1 MKTQNPIIGRSRGSA
16 GGMTF
21 CKVYDKNVARAKAF
35 EVSNPNTPA
44 QQTQRDFFKQVA
56 DIVRTVSD
64 EQLRSLFGSKP
75 KAMSRRNALSKQVSA
90 ANSIDGSSKA
100 VDFSKLLAI
109 GSGPKVTTPFM
120 TLDDGELIF
129 GEAITLD
136 MFGSGATV
144 NTNVVVVA
152 FDERTNAIK
161 IENLQTTIDDLLSIE
176 SLEVA
181 SLSGCNGYAY
191 FTCSTDGDDISALPF
206 GSFTLKTRMEK
217 PAQPQPVPTGPVT
230 VYAGGLDQGSFFHFT
245 DSRIG
250 DDSSDANLELQ
261 QGGIAIS
268 GILRW
273 DEVNNWWYSNFNIG
287 IRDTNDITLAGTI
300 GGRPIEPFDVEIVVQ

>member
-90 ANSIDGSSKA
+90 ANSIDGSSKV

-120 TLDDGELIF
+120 TLDDGELDF
-129 GEAITLD
+129 GEAITLG

-152 FDERTNAIK
+152 FDEQTNAIK
-161 IENLQTTIDDLLSIE
+161 IENLQTTIDDLLLAE
-176 SLEVA
+176 RLQVA
-181 SLSGCNGYAY
+181 SLSGCSGYAY
-191 FTCSTDGDDISALPF
+191 FTCSTDGDDISTLPF
-206 GSFTLKTRMEK
+206 GSFTIKTRLEK

-230 VYAGGLDQGSFFHFT
+230 IYAGGIDRGDFFHFS
-245 DSRIG
+245 DPRIG
-250 DDSSDANLELQ
+250 DGSGSTTVQLLQNKTVISDS
-261 QGGIAIS
+261 I
-268 GILRW
+268 RW
-273 DEVNNWWYSNFNIG
+273 DEVNNWWFSTFNVSLLNTDYLKLSVNVG
-287 IRDTNDITLAGTI
+287 VPV
-300 GGRPIEPFDVEIVVQ
+300 PIMLDATVVIQ